1 VDQGSVDRI
10 HHGPI
15 IAHRTLGWN
24 IPADHTIEV
33 EDCKAVA
40 DSGGMT
46 NKQWIGLIALLV
58 AEAMNLLDATIVQ
71 VAAPVIH
78 TELGGRTADIQWF
91 SAAYTLPFAALLIT
105 GGRLGDRIGRR
116 RMFRAGV
123 AVFVLTSAA
132 CALATAPSE
141 LIGFRAIQGTAAALV
156 IPQTIGLIKSSF
168 TGPMLSKALGTIGPV
183 MGLAGI
189 SGPLLGGF
197 ITEASS
203 WRVVFLVNVPLGV
216 AVLALSHLLPE
227 SASPHRPRIDVLG
240 TALLTSGTALIVYP
254 ILQSR
259 DWFLPAVGV
268 VLLGLCLLRKDLI
281 EASLFAHRGFAPALV
296 TSTLFFAVLSG
307 LTLVVVLHQQL
318 TLHHTVMR
326 SSLALL
332 PWSAAT
338 GIASLAAGQWLVAR
352 LGSRL
357 MYVGL
362 GVLLVGLALAPYA
375 LLPALAVGGVGVGLF
390 TTAFFTE
397 ALHRV
402 SPQETGSAAGL
413 LNAVQQFGGTLGVAA
428 FGTIFLRHP
437 ATLDRAVWMA
447 AAAVVLTVATAHLM
461 RSPRLARAGREP
473 VRTGR

>member
-1 VDQGSVDRI
+1 
-10 HHGPI
+10 
-15 IAHRTLGWN
+15 
-24 IPADHTIEV
+24 
-33 EDCKAVA
+33 
-40 DSGGMT
+40 MT
-46 NKQWIGLIALLV
+46 NKRWIGLIALLI

-78 TELGGRTADIQWF
+78 TDLGGRTADIQWF

-105 GGRLGDRIGRR
+105 GGRLGDRFGRR
-116 RMFRAGV
+116 RMFRVGV
-123 AVFVLTSAA
+123 TVFVLTSAA
-132 CALATAPSE
+132 CALATAPAE
-141 LIGFRAIQGTAAALV
+141 LIGFRAVQGAAAALV
-156 IPQTIGLIKSSF
+156 IPQTIGLIRSSF
-168 TGPMLSKALGTIGPV
+168 TGSALSKALGTIGPV

-203 WRVVFLVNVPLGV
+203 WRVVFLVNVPLGIG
-216 AVLALSHLLPE
+216 VLALSHLLPE
-227 SASPHRPRIDVLG
+227 SASPQPPRIDILGTLLLTGG
-240 TALLTSGTALIVYP
+240 TALVVYP

-259 DWFLPAVGV
+259 DWFLLAAGV
-268 VLLGLCLLRKDLI
+268 VLLGLCLLRKDGRLI
-281 EASLFAHRGFAPALV
+281 EVSLFAHRGFAPALV
-296 TSTLFFAVLSG
+296 TSTLFFAVMSG

-318 TLHHTVMR
+318 TLHHSVMR

-338 GIASLAAGQWLVAR
+338 GIAALVAGQWLVTR

-362 GVLLVGLALAPYA
+362 GVQLVGLATAPYA
-375 LLPALAVGGVGVGLF
+375 LLPALAVGGIGVGLF

-402 SPQETGSAAGL
+402 GPHETGSAAGL
-413 LNAVQQFGGTLGVAA
+413 LNAVQQFGGTLGVAV
-428 FGTIFLRHP
+428 FGTIFLHHP
-437 ATLDRAVWMA
+437 ATIDRAAWVA
-447 AAAVVLTVATAHLM
+447 VAVVVVTVATAHLM
-461 RSPRLARAGREP
+461 RSPHSTRRGRATPEP

>member
-1 VDQGSVDRI
+1 
-10 HHGPI
+10 
-15 IAHRTLGWN
+15 
-24 IPADHTIEV
+24 
-33 EDCKAVA
+33 
-40 DSGGMT
+40 MT
-46 NKQWIGLIALLV
+46 NKRWIGLIALLV

-78 TELGGRTADIQWF
+78 TDLGGRTADIQWF

-105 GGRLGDRIGRR
+105 GGRLGDRFGRR
-116 RMFRAGV
+116 RLFRIGV

-132 CALATAPSE
+132 CALATAPGE
-141 LIGFRAIQGTAAALV
+141 LIGFRAVQGASAALV
-156 IPQTIGLIKSSF
+156 IPQTIGLIRSSF
-168 TGPMLSKALGTIGPV
+168 TGSALSKALGTIGPV

-197 ITEASS
+197 LTDASS
-203 WRVVFLVNVPLGV
+203 WRVVFLVNVPLGI

-227 SASPHRPRIDVLG
+227 SASPQPPRIDILGTLLLTGG
-240 TALLTSGTALIVYP
+240 TALVVYP

-259 DWFLPAVGV
+259 DWYLLAAGV
-268 VLLGLCLLRKDLI
+268 VLLALCLLRKALI
-281 EASLFAHRGFAPALV
+281 EVSLFAHRGFAPALV
-296 TSTLFFAVLSG
+296 TSTLFFAVMSG

-318 TLHHTVMR
+318 TLHHSVMR

-338 GIASLAAGQWLVAR
+338 GIASLVAGQWLVTR

-362 GVLLVGLALAPYA
+362 GVLLLGLAAAPYA
-375 LLPALAVGGVGVGLF
+375 LPPALAVGGVGVGLF

-402 SPQETGSAAGL
+402 GPHETGSAAGL

-428 FGTIFLRHP
+428 FGSIFLRHP
-437 ATLDRAVWMA
+437 ATLDRAVWVA
-447 AAAVVLTVATAHLM
+447 VAVVAVTIATAHLM
-461 RSPRLARAGREP
+461 RSPRSTRRGRATREP
-473 VRTGR
+473 VSTGR

>member
-1 VDQGSVDRI
+1 
-10 HHGPI
+10 
-15 IAHRTLGWN
+15 
-24 IPADHTIEV
+24 
-33 EDCKAVA
+33 
-40 DSGGMT
+40 MT
-46 NKQWIGLIALLV
+46 NKRWIGLIALLV

-78 TELGGRTADIQWF
+78 TELGGRTADIPWF

-105 GGRLGDRIGRR
+105 GGRLGDRFGRQ
-116 RMFRAGV
+116 RMFRVGV
-123 AVFVLTSAA
+123 TVFVLTSAA
-132 CALATAPSE
+132 CALATAPGE
-141 LIGFRAIQGTAAALV
+141 LIGFRAVQGAAAALV
-156 IPQTIGLIKSSF
+156 IPQTIGLIRSSF
-168 TGPMLSKALGTIGPV
+168 TGSALSKALGAIGPV

-203 WRVVFLVNVPLGV
+203 WRVVFLVNVPLGIG
-216 AVLALSHLLPE
+216 VLALSHLLPE
-227 SASPHRPRIDVLG
+227 SASPQPPRIDILGTLLLTGG
-240 TALLTSGTALIVYP
+240 TALVVYP

-259 DWFLPAVGV
+259 DWYLLAAGV
-268 VLLGLCLLRKDLI
+268 VLLGLCLLRKDGRLI
-281 EASLFAHRGFAPALV
+281 EVSLFAHRGFAPALV
-296 TSTLFFAVLSG
+296 TSTLFFAVMSG

-318 TLHHTVMR
+318 TLHHSVMR

-338 GIASLAAGQWLVAR
+338 GIASLVAGQWLVSR

-362 GVLLVGLALAPYA
+362 GVLLLGLAIAPYA
-375 LLPALAVGGVGVGLF
+375 LLPALAAGGVGVGLF

-402 SPQETGSAAGL
+402 APHETGSAAGL
-413 LNAVQQFGGTLGVAA
+413 LNAVQQFGGTLGVAV

-437 ATLDRAVWMA
+437 ATIDRAVWV
-447 AAAVVLTVATAHLM
+447 AVAVIAVTVATAHLM
-461 RSPRLARAGREP
+461 RSPRSTRRGRATPEP

>member
-1 VDQGSVDRI
+1 
-10 HHGPI
+10 
-15 IAHRTLGWN
+15 
-24 IPADHTIEV
+24 
-33 EDCKAVA
+33 
-40 DSGGMT
+40 MT
-46 NKQWIGLIALLV
+46 NKRWIGLIALLV

-78 TELGGRTADIQWF
+78 LDLGGRTADIQWF

-105 GGRLGDRIGRR
+105 GGRLGDRFGRR
-116 RMFRAGV
+116 RMFRVGV
-123 AVFVLTSAA
+123 TAFVLTSAA
-132 CALATAPSE
+132 CALATAPGE
-141 LIGFRAIQGTAAALV
+141 LIGFRAVQGAAAALV
-156 IPQTIGLIKSSF
+156 IPQTIGLIRSSF
-168 TGPMLSKALGTIGPV
+168 TGSALSKALGTIGPV

-203 WRVVFLVNVPLGV
+203 WRVVFLVNVPLGIG
-216 AVLALSHLLPE
+216 VLALSHLLPE
-227 SASPHRPRIDVLG
+227 SASPQPPRIDILGTLLLTAG
-240 TALLTSGTALIVYP
+240 TALVVYP

-259 DWFLPAVGV
+259 DWFLLAAGIA
-268 VLLGLCLLRKDLI
+268 LLGLCLLRKDGRLI
-281 EASLFAHRGFAPALV
+281 EVSLFAHRGFAPALV
-296 TSTLFFAVLSG
+296 TSTLFFAVMSG

-318 TLHHTVMR
+318 TLHHSVMR

-338 GIASLAAGQWLVAR
+338 GIASLVAGQWLVTR

-362 GVLLVGLALAPYA
+362 GVLLLGLATAPYA
-375 LLPALAVGGVGVGLF
+375 LPPALAIGGVGVGLF

-397 ALHRV
+397 ALRRV
-402 SPQETGSAAGL
+402 GPHETGSAAGL

-437 ATLDRAVWMA
+437 ATIDRAVWV
-447 AAAVVLTVATAHLM
+447 AVAVIVVTIATAHLM
-461 RSPRLARAGREP
+461 RSPRSTRRGRAVPEP

>member
-1 VDQGSVDRI
+1 
-10 HHGPI
+10 
-15 IAHRTLGWN
+15 
-24 IPADHTIEV
+24 
-33 EDCKAVA
+33 
-40 DSGGMT
+40 MT
-46 NKQWIGLIALLV
+46 NKRWIGLIALLV

-78 TELGGRTADIQWF
+78 TDLGGRTADIQWF

-105 GGRLGDRIGRR
+105 GGRLGDRFGRR
-116 RMFRAGV
+116 RLFRIGV

-132 CALATAPSE
+132 CALATAPGE
-141 LIGFRAIQGTAAALV
+141 LIGFRAVQGASAALV
-156 IPQTIGLIKSSF
+156 IPQTIGLIRSSF
-168 TGPMLSKALGTIGPV
+168 TGSALAKALGTIGPV

-197 ITEASS
+197 ITDASS

-227 SASPHRPRIDVLG
+227 SASPQPPRIDILGTLLLTGG
-240 TALLTSGTALIVYP
+240 TALVIYP

-259 DWFLPAVGV
+259 DWYLLAAGV
-268 VLLGLCLLRKDLI
+268 VLLALCLLRKGLI
-281 EASLFAHRGFAPALV
+281 EVSLFAHRGFAPALV
-296 TSTLFFAVLSG
+296 TSTLFFAVMSG

-318 TLHHTVMR
+318 TLHHSVMR

-338 GIASLAAGQWLVAR
+338 GIASLVAGQWLVTR

-362 GVLLVGLALAPYA
+362 GVLLLGLAAAPYA
-375 LLPALAVGGVGVGLF
+375 LPPALAVGGVGVGLF

-402 SPQETGSAAGL
+402 GPHETGSAAGL

-428 FGTIFLRHP
+428 FGSIFLRHP
-437 ATLDRAVWMA
+437 ATLDHAVWVA
-447 AAAVVLTVATAHLM
+447 VAVVAVTIATAHLM
-461 RSPRLARAGREP
+461 RSPRSTRRGRATREP
-473 VRTGR
+473 VSTGR